1 MFMDLVTAFIYLSGT
16 DETKSIGSY
25 GYHIE
30 LIMAI
35 HIDFWKLVKVKRTNQ
50 IESIYVLSKQ
60 KKALAPCL
68 HISHIFFY
76 ALLPFLLC

>member
-60 KKALAPCL
+60 KKK
-68 HISHIFFY
+68 H
-76 ALLPFLLC
+76 